1 MTKVNPPDLI
11 PGKVAYTFTDLLG
24 AMDMELD
31 VEVCPK
37 LIQANKKTL
46 AEKMQ
51 ANAPL
56 EEIVA
61 LERAD
66 HFKADYVYFRR
77 LPGRPARATV
87 YIYDWTERLGEAQR
101 SRRRATKALPKEL
114 TKDLAHLHRDLWSA
128 GEVPL
133 VYVFLPTEI
142 HIYHVLQGPRE
153 SKHGIEPNPWK
164 IIELAAEVNEELKA
178 FSASKLDDG
187 RFWEENLEA
196 RALKLEGAAFMALSQ
211 EVGRCRAKLVHKHKI
226 ADDLVKRLLILFV
239 MVKYL
244 EERRDQQG
252 QGVFPPGTFSEFA
265 AGAQGFVDLLRA
277 GGSAVLAFLDKL
289 AAKDRLNGRVFDLE
303 PHERTALRTA
313 DLHPFADL
321 LDARLEGEQR
331 TFWRRYSFHELP
343 VELISH
349 LYEQFLPRQPGI
361 VYTPPFL
368 VSFILDEVLPL
379 SQRTP
384 ESFRLIDPACGSGVF
399 LVGAFKRLVHR
410 WRRDNGFRTPDAGT
424 LRRLLRQHI
433 FGMDLEG
440 EAVRLTLFSLS
451 VALCDLL
458 EPRTIWNDLHF
469 DDLQAENLITGD
481 FFAQVRQKRWDGA
494 AGFDLIVGNPP
505 FVSELTPAAASE
517 VADLKKSDPEIEL
530 PDRQAALL
538 FLQTAT
544 RIAKPN
550 AQIALI
556 QPAGPFLYGDR
567 SVRFRKRFLKTVH
580 VCQIV
585 DLTHLS
591 RILFRREP
599 IQGTGDED
607 RAKNPG
613 DVAVAVVF
621 AEKREPT
628 DEPLLHVT
636 VRRTVQAEQ
645 KLQFEIDHY
654 DLHFISR
661 EEAVNNPNV
670 WKAHFIGGG
679 RISHLLC
686 RLSRTQNLKSFLA
699 KAKREGGWD
708 VGEGYIIGNESEISL
723 LEALCTKE
731 REEQLSARESE
742 ALEALRRKYKEAPW
756 LTGKRALPTEAFTA
770 NGIEWDD
777 VQEIQGRFFIRP
789 RRGSLFSEP
798 LLIIKEVAEVDS
810 ETVPV
815 ALLREGIC
823 FKHRILGIHAPE
835 SNLADLQRIYDM
847 LSNQRFVRFH
857 LLATSSEYLINK
869 SSAIRAADLLRL
881 PFPDSPDDLIL
892 SPIEEALIDDALDH
906 VADFKRKGDEA
917 AVRRPPRDEE
927 LAQFGD
933 FFCQVLGSVYTSLR
947 AAPPVR
953 MEGGICYPFYFGDAP
968 SEPIDAGQAGA
979 LKVANLLDVNVSP
992 SLRSQRILRFF
1003 HGNMLLLLKP
1013 AQLRYWLRSIAVRD
1027 ADEIFVE
1034 LQQQGY

>member
-1 MTKVNPPDLI
+1 LTKVNFPDLI

-37 LIQANKKTL
+37 LVQADKKTL
-46 AEKMQ
+46 AAKRQ
-51 ANAPL
+51 ADTPL
-56 EEIVA
+56 DEILA
-61 LERAD
+61 LERAY
-66 HFKADYVYFRR
+66 HFNADYVYFRR

-87 YIYDWTERLGEAQR
+87 YIYDWTERLGESQR
-101 SRRRATKALPKEL
+101 SRRRARQALPKDL
-114 TKDLAHLHRDLWSA
+114 TKNLAHLHRDLWSA

-142 HIYHVLQGPRE
+142 HIYHVLQGPCE
-153 SKHGIEPNPWK
+153 SKHGIKPNPWK
-164 IIELAAEVNEELKA
+164 TIELAAEVDEELKA

-187 RFWEENLEA
+187 RFWEENRES

-211 EVGRCRAKLVHKHKI
+211 EIGRCRAKLVHKHKI
-226 ADDLVKRLLILFV
+226 EDDLVKRLLILFV
-239 MVKYL
+239 MIKYL
-244 EERRDQQG
+244 EERKDQQG
-252 QGVFPPGTFSEFA
+252 QGVFPPGTFPEFA

-303 PHERTALRTA
+303 PQERTALRTA

-349 LYEQFLPRQPGI
+349 LYEQFLPRKRGV

-410 WRRDNGFRTPDAGT
+410 WRRDNGFQTPDADT
-424 LRRLLRQHI
+424 MRRLLRQHI
-433 FGMDLEG
+433 FGMDLES
-440 EAVRLTLFSLS
+440 EAIRLTLFSLS
-451 VALCDLL
+451 VALCDFL

-469 DDLQAENLITGD
+469 DDLQAENLLTAD
-481 FFAQVRQKRWDGA
+481 FFAQVRREKWDGA

-505 FVSELTPAAASE
+505 FDSKLTPAAASE
-517 VADLKKSDPEIEL
+517 VADLKKSDPEINL
-530 PDRQAALL
+530 PDCQAALL

-556 QPAGPFLYGDR
+556 QPSGPLLYNE
-567 SVRFRKRFLKTVH
+567 SSSRFRRRFLETVN
-580 VCQIV
+580 VSQIV

-591 RILFRREP
+591 RILFKRER
-599 IQGTGDED
+599 IRGFADES
-607 RAKNPG
+607 RSSNNPG
-613 DVAVAVVF
+613 DVAVAIVF
-621 AEKREPT
+621 AENHRP
-628 DEPLLHVT
+628 DDAPLLHVT

-645 KLQFEIDHY
+645 KLMFEVDHY
-654 DLHFISR
+654 DLHFVSRHEAISD
-661 EEAVNNPNV
+661 PYI
-670 WKAHFIGGG
+670 WKANFIGGG
-679 RISHLLC
+679 RISHLIS
-686 RLSRTQNLKSFLA
+686 RLHREPSLGAFLE
-699 KAKREGGWD
+699 KAASERQWVK
-708 VGEGYIIGNESEISL
+708 GEGYIAGS
-723 LEALCTKE
+723 
-731 REEQLSARESE
+731 REKVARVE
-742 ALEALRRKYKEAPW
+742 ALEAKEALSAEESEELKKLKKRYRKAPW
-756 LTGKRALPTEAFTA
+756 LTGKTMLPTEAFTA
-770 NGIEWDD
+770 DGIDWSKLNTIE
-777 VQEIQGRFFIRP
+777 ERFFAEP
-789 RRGSLFSEP
+789 RSESLFSGP
-798 LLIIKEVAEVDS
+798 LLLIKEVIEAES
-810 ETVPV
+810 EEIPV
-815 ALLREGIC
+815 SLLNEGVR
-823 FKHRILGIHAPE
+823 FKHRILGIHAPSE
-835 SNLADLQRIYDM
+835 DLAELQRVHGMISDHR
-847 LSNQRFVRFH
+847 LVRFL

-881 PFPDSPDDLIL
+881 PFPDSQEDLTL
-892 SPIEEALIDDALDH
+892 SLIEEALIDDALDH
-906 VADFKRKGDEA
+906 VADFKRKGDKA
-917 AVRRPPRDEE
+917 AVRRPPNDEE
-927 LAQFGD
+927 LALFGD
-933 FFCQVLGSVYTSLR
+933 YFCQVLGSVYTNLR

-979 LKVANLLDVNVSP
+979 LKVANLLKVNVSP
-992 SLRSQRILRFF
+992 GLRGQRILRFF

-1027 ADEIFVE
+1027 ADDIFVE

>member
-1 MTKVNPPDLI
+1 MTKISLPDLI

-24 AMDMELD
+24 AIDMELD

-37 LIQANKKTL
+37 LVQADEKTL
-46 AEKMQ
+46 AAKKQ

-56 EEIVA
+56 DEIVA
-61 LERAD
+61 LERAY

-87 YIYDWTERLGEAQR
+87 YIYDWAGRLGEAQR
-101 SRRRATKALPKEL
+101 SRRRARQALPKKL
-114 TKDLAHLHRDLWSA
+114 TEDLADLHRNLWSA

-153 SKHGIEPNPWK
+153 SKNGIEPNPLK
-164 IIELAAEVNEELKA
+164 IIELAAEVDEELKA
-178 FSASKLDDG
+178 FSALKLDNG

-196 RALKLEGAAFMALSQ
+196 RALKLEGAAFMALSR
-211 EVGRCRAKLVHKHKI
+211 EIGYCRAKLVHKHKI
-226 ADDLVKRLLILFV
+226 ADDFVKRLLILFV

-265 AGAQGFVDLLRA
+265 DGAQGFVDLLRA

-321 LDARLEGEQR
+321 LDARIEGEQR

-349 LYEQFLPRQPGI
+349 LYEQFLPRQPGV

-379 SQRTP
+379 SQSTP

-410 WRRDNGFRTPDAGT
+410 WRRDNGFRTPDADT

-451 VALCDLL
+451 VALCDFL

-469 DDLQAENLITGD
+469 DDLQAENLLTGD
-481 FFAQVRQKRWDGA
+481 FFAQVRQERWDGA

-517 VADLKKSDPEIEL
+517 VADLKKNDPEIDL

-556 QPAGPFLYGDR
+556 QPSGPLLYNE
-567 SVRFRKRFLKTVH
+567 SSSRFRRRFLGTVN
-580 VCQIV
+580 VPQIV

-591 RILFRREP
+591 RILFKRER
-599 IQGTGDED
+599 IQGLADES
-607 RAKNPG
+607 RGSNNPG
-613 DVAVAVVF
+613 DVAVAIVF
-621 AEKREPT
+621 AENRPPDNT
-628 DEPLLHVT
+628 PLLHVT

-645 KLQFEIDHY
+645 KLMFEIDHY
-654 DLHFISR
+654 DLHFVSRHEAISD
-661 EEAVNNPNV
+661 PFI
-670 WKAHFIGGG
+670 WKANFIGGG
-679 RISHLLC
+679 RISHLIH
-686 RLSRTQNLKSFLA
+686 RLHRVPSLGTFLE
-699 KAKREGGWD
+699 KAASERQWVK
-708 VGEGYIIGNESEISL
+708 GEGYIAGS
-723 LEALCTKE
+723 
-731 REEQLSARESE
+731 REKAARVE
-742 ALEALRRKYKEAPW
+742 ALEAKETLSAEESKELKKLKKRYRKAPW
-756 LTGKRALPTEAFTA
+756 LTGKTMLPTEAFTA
-770 NGIEWDD
+770 DGIDWSKLSTIE
-777 VQEIQGRFFIRP
+777 ERFFAEP
-789 RRGSLFSEP
+789 RSESLFSGP
-798 LLIIKEVAEVDS
+798 LLLIKEVVEAES
-810 ETVPV
+810 EKVPV
-815 ALLREGIC
+815 VLLRKGVR
-823 FKHRILGIHAPE
+823 FKDLVFGIHAPKAD
-835 SNLADLQRIYDM
+835 LADLRRIQGMISDFRM
-847 LSNQRFVRFH
+847 TRFH
-857 LLATSSEYLINK
+857 LLATSSAYLVSK

-881 PFPDSPDDLIL
+881 PFPDAPEDLML
-892 SPIEEALIDDALDH
+892 SPIEEVLIDDALAH

-917 AVRRPPRDEE
+917 AVRRSPSDEE

-979 LKVANLLDVNVSP
+979 LKVADLLDVNVSP

-1003 HGNMLLLLKP
+1003 HGNMLLFLKP

>member
-1 MTKVNPPDLI
+1 VT
-11 PGKVAYTFTDLLG
+11 YTFTDLLG

-37 LIQANKKTL
+37 LVKADQKTL
-46 AEKMQ
+46 AEKRQ

-61 LERAD
+61 LERAH

-77 LPGRPARATV
+77 LTGRPAKATA

-101 SRRRATKALPKEL
+101 SRRRARQALPKGL

-153 SKHGIEPNPWK
+153 SKSGIEPNPLK
-164 IIELAAEVNEELKA
+164 IIELAAKVDKELKA

-196 RALKLEGAAFMALSQ
+196 RALKLEGAAFMALSR
-211 EVGRCRAKLVHKHKI
+211 EIGRCRAKLVHKHKI
-226 ADDLVKRLLILFV
+226 ADDFVKRLLILFV

-252 QGVFPPGTFSEFA
+252 HGVFPPGTFSEFA
-265 AGAQGFVDLLRA
+265 DGAQGFVDLLRA

-303 PHERTALRTA
+303 LHERTALRTA

-321 LDARLEGEQR
+321 LDARIEGEQR

-379 SQRTP
+379 SQSTP

-410 WRRDNGFRTPDAGT
+410 WRRDNGFRTPDADT

-433 FGMDLEG
+433 FGMDLES

-469 DDLQAENLITGD
+469 DDLQATNLLTVD
-481 FFAQVRQKRWDGA
+481 FFAQVRQEQWDGA
-494 AGFDLIVGNPP
+494 AGFDLVVGNPP

-517 VADLKKSDPEIEL
+517 EVDLRKSDPEIDL

-556 QPAGPFLYGDR
+556 QPSGPLLYNE
-567 SVRFRKRFLKTVH
+567 SSSRFRRRFLETVN
-580 VCQIV
+580 VSQIV

-591 RILFRREP
+591 RILFKRER
-599 IQGTGDED
+599 IQGLADES
-607 RAKNPG
+607 RGSNNPG
-613 DVAVAVVF
+613 DVAVAIVF
-621 AEKREPT
+621 AENRPP
-628 DEPLLHVT
+628 DDAPLLHVT

-645 KLQFEIDHY
+645 KLMFEIDHY
-654 DLHFISR
+654 DLHFVARHETISDPYIWK
-661 EEAVNNPNV
+661 VN
-670 WKAHFIGGG
+670 FIGGG
-679 RISHLLC
+679 RISHLLR
-686 RLSRTQNLKSFLA
+686 RLHRVPSLGAFLK
-699 KAKREGGWD
+699 KAASERQWVK
-708 VGEGYIIGNESEISL
+708 GEGYIAGSRKK
-723 LEALCTKE
+723 A
-731 REEQLSARESE
+731 ARVE
-742 ALEALRRKYKEAPW
+742 ALEAKEILSAEEREELKKLKKRYRKAPW
-756 LTGKRALPTEAFTA
+756 LTGKTMLPTEAFTA
-770 NGIEWDD
+770 DGIDRSKLSTIEER
-777 VQEIQGRFFIRP
+777 VFAEP
-789 RRGSLFSEP
+789 RSESLFSGP
-798 LLIIKEVAEVDS
+798 LLLIKEVVEAES
-810 ETVPV
+810 EEIPIS
-815 ALLREGIC
+815 LLDEGVR
-823 FKHRILGIHAPE
+823 FKHRIFGIHAP
-835 SNLADLQRIYDM
+835 SADFTDLQRVHSMISDY
-847 LSNQRFVRFH
+847 RFVRFH

-881 PFPDSPDDLIL
+881 PFPDSPDDLTL

-917 AVRRPPRDEE
+917 AVRRPPSDEE

-953 MEGGICYPFYFGDAP
+953 MDGGICYPFYFGDAP
-968 SEPIDAGQAGA
+968 SEPIDTGQAGA
-979 LKVANLLDVNVSP
+979 LKVANLLDIHVSP

-1003 HGNMLLLLKP
+1003 HGNMLFLLKP
-1013 AQLRYWLRSIAVRD
+1013 VQLRYWLRSIAVRD

>member
-1 MTKVNPPDLI
+1 M
-11 PGKVAYTFTDLLG
+11 AYTFTDLLG

-37 LIQANKKTL
+37 LVQADKKTL
-46 AEKMQ
+46 AAKRQ

-61 LERAD
+61 LERAY

-87 YIYDWTERLGEAQR
+87 YIYDWTERLGETQR
-101 SRRRATKALPKEL
+101 SRRRAKQALPKEL
-114 TKDLAHLHRDLWSA
+114 TKDLAKLHRDLWSA

-153 SKHGIEPNPWK
+153 SKHWIEPNPWK
-164 IIELAAEVNEELKA
+164 IIELAAEVDEELKA
-178 FSASKLDDG
+178 FSASKLDNG
-187 RFWEENLEA
+187 RFWEENLDA

-211 EVGRCRAKLVHKHKI
+211 EIGRCRAKLVHKHKI

-244 EERRDQQG
+244 EERKDQQG
-252 QGVFPPGTFSEFA
+252 QGVFPPGTFSEFT

-313 DLHPFADL
+313 DLRPFADL
-321 LDARLEGEQR
+321 LDARIEGEQR

-349 LYEQFLPRQPGI
+349 LYEQFLPRQPGV

-368 VSFILDEVLPL
+368 VSFILDEALPL
-379 SQRTP
+379 SQSTP
-384 ESFRLIDPACGSGVF
+384 ESFRLVDPACGSGVF

-410 WRRDNGFRTPDAGT
+410 WRRDNNFQVPDADT

-433 FGMDLEG
+433 FGMDLES
-440 EAVRLTLFSLS
+440 EAIRLTLFSLS
-451 VALCDLL
+451 VALCDFL
-458 EPRTIWNDLHF
+458 EPRTIWSDLHF
-469 DDLQAENLITGD
+469 DDLQAENLLTGD

-505 FVSELTPAAASE
+505 FVSELTPSAASE
-517 VADLKKSDPEIEL
+517 LADLKKSDPEIDL

-538 FLQTAT
+538 FLQTAL

-550 AQIALI
+550 AQVALI
-556 QPAGPFLYGDR
+556 QPSGPLLYNE
-567 SVRFRKRFLKTVH
+567 SSNRFRRRFLETVN
-580 VCQIV
+580 VSQIV

-591 RILFRREP
+591 RILFKRER
-599 IQGTGDED
+599 IQSLADES
-607 RAKNPG
+607 RGSNNPG
-613 DVAVAVVF
+613 DVAVAIVF
-621 AEKREPT
+621 AGNRIPE
-628 DEPLLHVT
+628 DAPLLHVT

-645 KLQFEIDHY
+645 KLMFEIDHY
-654 DLHFISR
+654 DLHFVSRHEAISD
-661 EEAVNNPNV
+661 PYI
-670 WKAHFIGGG
+670 WKANFIGGG
-679 RISHLLC
+679 RISHLIR
-686 RLSRTQNLKSFLA
+686 RLHRAPSLGRFLE
-699 KAKREGGWD
+699 KAASERQWVK
-708 VGEGYIIGNESEISL
+708 GEGYIAGSKGKSAR
-723 LEALCTKE
+723 LEALDSKVTLSAEE
-731 REEQLSARESE
+731 REELKKLKKRY
-742 ALEALRRKYKEAPW
+742 RRAPW
-756 LTGKRALPTEAFTA
+756 LTGKTMLPTRAFTA
-770 NGIEWDD
+770 DGIDRSQLNTIEE
-777 VQEIQGRFFIRP
+777 QFFAEP
-789 RRGSLFSEP
+789 RSESLFSGP
-798 LLIIKEVAEVDS
+798 LLLIKEVVEAESEEIPVSLLDEGVRFKDS
-810 ETVPV
+810 
-815 ALLREGIC
+815 I
-823 FKHRILGIHAPE
+823 FGIHAPPAD
-835 SNLADLQRIYDM
+835 LADLQRVHGMI
-847 LSNQRFVRFH
+847 SNHRFVRFH
-857 LLATSSEYLINK
+857 LLATSGKYLVNK

-881 PFPDSPDDLIL
+881 PFSEAPEDLTL
-892 SPIEEALIDDALDH
+892 SSIEEALIDDALEY
-906 VADFKRKGDEA
+906 VADFKRKGYEA
-917 AVRRPPRDEE
+917 AVRRPPSDVE

-953 MEGGICYPFYFGDAP
+953 LEGGICYPFYFGDAP
-968 SEPIDAGQAGA
+968 SESIEASRAGA

-1013 AQLRYWLRSIAVRD
+1013 PQLRYWLRSIAVRD